1 MGRTL
6 ISLSVHALEI
16 IIVDGGSRD
25 NTVGIAR
32 QYTPHV
38 LSSERGRGSQQHK
51 GACYAQGDLLL
62 FLHSDTVLPKNFEMM
77 IQKTLSDPQVT
88 LGAFRLSIH
97 PSRPVLKLI
106 ALMANL
112 RSRLLKMP
120 YGDQALFMRRS
131 DYFRVGGFKGLPLM
145 EDVDLVRR
153 LNGIGRFMLTEDSV
167 MTSARRWEKEG
178 TLYTT
183 LRNWSLI
190 VKYLLGNPPHNLVRF
205 YSDLR

>member
-6 ISLSVHALEI
+6 ISLSVHAREI

-25 NTVGIAR
+25 STVEIAR

-97 PSRPVLKLI
+97 PSRPALKLI

-131 DYFRVGGFKGLPLM
+131 DYFRVGGFKDLPLM

-153 LNGIGRFMLTEDSV
+153 LNGIGRFRLTEGRV
-167 MTSARRWEKEG
+167 RTSARRWEKEG
-178 TLYTT
+178 VLYAT

-190 VKYLLGNPPHNLVRF
+190 VRYLLGNPPHSLLRF
-205 YSDLR
+205 YSDSR